1 MKTDITVEA
10 EARASRG
17 KNEAR
22 RTRRAGK
29 IPGVVYGAYKDPVPV
44 AVSPRHISRILHSK
58 TGHNTI
64 FNLNVQ
70 GGELTPVMI
79 VDGQYEPIKGN
90 LLHVDLKRIDLT
102 KRIRVS
108 VPVLTEGEPKGVK
121 QQGGLLEIITREIEI
136 ECLPNE
142 IPENF
147 TMDVSELMLGQSK
160 RGGHANR
167 ARSDQEGQEGRG
179 RRGGGQ
185 TRRQRRSQAQEKVAG
200 DVPGCGPG
208 ESGVRI
214 REHSPQFGV
223 SRDRLAGR
231 EALDSREPA
240 GFQGAGRSGRDRW

>member
-160 RGGHANR
+160 RASDIPMAGEMKLISAPESVIGHVIAIKEEVV
-167 ARSDQEGQEGRG
+167 APVEAVAAPTAEATPSEPEVIKKGKKEEEGAAEGKPEG
-179 RRGGGQ
+179 
-185 TRRQRRSQAQEKVAG
+185 K
-200 DVPGCGPG
+200 G
-208 ESGVRI
+208 EAK
-214 REHSPQFGV
+214 PKKK
-223 SRDRLAGR
+223 
-231 EALDSREPA
+231 
-240 GFQGAGRSGRDRW
+240 